1 MTGTDRVDAVIVG
14 AGAAGGAAAWRLAT
28 AGWRVVCVEQGGWD
42 DRTAAASESLD
53 WELARQ
59 RGRHPNPNLRRG
71 PADYPID
78 DLDTPI
84 RPLLYNGVGGSL
96 IHWGAHFPRLHPS
109 DFRVRSLDGVGVDW
123 PIGYDDLDPYF
134 ELNDSMM
141 GVAGVN
147 GDPANPPRGPR
158 QTRPLP
164 LGRGGERLA
173 KAFDELGWA
182 WWPADAAINSEP
194 YGQDRLACNMCGP
207 CDLGCPRGARAS
219 SDITYWPEAI
229 AAGAELRTHC
239 RVSTVTVDERGRATG
254 VAYFDADGVER
265 HQAADV
271 VVMAANG
278 IGTARLLL
286 NSTSPAHPHGLANT
300 SDQVGRNLM
309 HHPIGMVTGVFDE
322 ELEGFKGPFAVSIVS
337 QEFYETD
344 PSRGFPRGYM
354 MQYCRSDGP
363 LGTALGGYLAPVPW
377 GPDHHRVLA
386 QRLGHTA
393 SVTVTTEDL
402 PDPDN
407 RVTLHPTLTDSSGIP
422 APKLTYT
429 LSPVAERTIAH
440 GIVNATT
447 LMRTAGAREVVPL
460 PLISGAGF
468 HLLGTARMGDDPATS
483 VVNGDCRAHDVDN
496 LFVIDGSVFA
506 TCGAVNPTSTIM
518 AVALRAADRMI
529 GRGAPLPVAAAR
541 GAS

>member
-1 MTGTDRVDAVIVG
+1 MGGTDRVDAVIVG
-14 AGAAGGAAAWRLAT
+14 AGASGGAAAWRLAT
-28 AGWRVVCVEQGGWD
+28 AGWRVVCLEQGGWD
-42 DRTAAASESLD
+42 DQEAAASESLD
-53 WELARQ
+53 WELVRQ
-59 RGRHPNPNLRRG
+59 RRRHPNPNLRRG

-78 DLDTPI
+78 DLDSPI

-109 DFRVRSLDGVGVDW
+109 DFRVRTLDGVGVDW
-123 PIGYDDLDPYF
+123 PIGYADLDPYF
-134 ELNDSMM
+134 ELNDARM
-141 GVAGVN
+141 GVSGLN

-173 KAFDELGWA
+173 RAFDELGWA

-229 AAGAELRTHC
+229 AAGADLRTHC

-286 NSTSPAHPHGLANT
+286 NSTSRAHPGGLANS
-300 SDQVGRNLM
+300 SDMVGRNLM

-322 ELEGFKGPFAVSIVS
+322 ELEGFKGPFAVSIIS
-337 QEFYETD
+337 QEFYESD
-344 PSRGFPRGYM
+344 PDRGFPRGYM

-377 GPDHHRVLA
+377 GPDHHRVFA

-407 RVTLHPTLTDSSGIP
+407 RVTLHPTLTDSHGIP
-422 APKLTYT
+422 APKLSYT
-429 LSPVAERTIAH
+429 LSPVAGRTIAH
-440 GIVNATT
+440 GIANATR
-447 LMRTAGAREVVPL
+447 LMETAGAREVVPL

-468 HLLGTARMGDDPATS
+468 HLLGTARMGSDPATS
-483 VVNGDCRAHDVDN
+483 VVDRDCRAHDVDN

-518 AVALRAADRMI
+518 AIALRAADRMI
-529 GRGAPLPVAAAR
+529 GRGAPLPLAATV